1 MARFSPF
8 DEGRMTNRPEIERSP
23 TGTAILTYFT
33 LPNSN
38 HEGKGSPIEK
48 LVCRAKV
55 SPQRAKMPGPAYGR
69 VVVISASRA
78 SDGVGAARSRG

>member
-8 DEGRMTNRPEIERSP
+8 DEGRMTNRLEIERSP

-38 HEGKGSPIEK
+38 HEGKASPIEK
-48 LVCRAKV
+48 MVCRAKV
-55 SPQRAKMPGPAYGR
+55 S
-69 VVVISASRA
+69 SATSEKDRL
-78 SDGVGAARSRG
+78 GLAAVSS